1 MTSAPQILIVDED
14 AGHRGALAGALRE
27 AGLDTLE
34 APDVAHA
41 LAAIA
46 ATRPGLVLC
55 GLPVDEA
62 VDLRTLAGA
71 ADATAGDFTLVVLVD
86 GDDEVERAFDG
97 GADDVLRKPQRPA
110 ELRRAE
116 LLGRV
121 RSHLRHRHHLEEL
134 GRKEHDA
141 QVMVELTQA
150 LASSLDFREILFTVV
165 RRIADVVRVD
175 RVSIVLAPEDAKV
188 GYVVAASDDE
198 QLANLRIDLAKYP
211 EIQQVLR
218 TRAALAIPDVATH
231 PVLDGV
237 RDDVARTGLASLS
250 LLPIVWEEQAMGVL
264 FLRAASTRGPLTP
277 REVGFCQVVA
287 NATAVALR
295 NARVMQSLR
304 DETQQVTFARFEAER
319 RSRALKRY
327 ADYFVSAADGLAAL
341 DTEGRLLF
349 GNPRAFE
356 LVGYE
361 EQDLLAH
368 KLREIVH
375 PDDVARARALS
386 AGFARGEFPRGVDL
400 RVRRKDGAE
409 RTLNF
414 SFSPLI
420 DGEGAVLFSF
430 RDVTE
435 ERATAAELTQTKEF
449 LESLIDASVDPIV
462 AADMRGTI
470 LLFNTGAERVYGY
483 AAADVVGT
491 MSVARLYPKGGAHE
505 VMRLLRAPQHGGVGR
520 LTSLRCDAVDA
531 AGAII
536 PISLSAAI
544 VYDGAE
550 AVATFGI
557 FTDLRDKLRA
567 EERLAQAQEKL
578 AVTEK
583 QALIA
588 ELAGT
593 AAHELNQPLQCV
605 MAYADM
611 LVRKLPQGG
620 SEQHYA
626 RTVVGEAER
635 MKDIVRKIGKITKYE
650 TKSYVGAQRILDLD
664 KAVGDTRESEPGR
677 LTSSWPPAP
686 APARPSQPPLES
698 LPRPSATPTDDL
710 PRRSQLPPG
719 GFPRPSQS
727 PPSGLRR
734 PAPLGLEGG
743 AGAFPVE
750 GASRASQLPPGG
762 FARPSQS
769 PPPAHEPAPRA
780 PSAVFKRPSSPGREV
795 APDEVGG
802 TDPST
807 PPLPPKEGGGT

>member
-1 MTSAPQILIVDED
+1 MKSEPQILIVDRD
-14 AGHRGALAGALRE
+14 AELRE
-27 AGLDTLE
+27 AL
-34 APDVAHA
+34 AHA
-41 LAAIA
+41 LRDAGLPTLVAADAEEGLA
-46 ATRPGLVLC
+46 ALHTPCPGLVLC
-55 GLPVDEA
+55 GLPVEA
-62 VDLRTLAGA
+62 SIALRDRAYAAGA
-71 ADATAGDFTLVVLVD
+71 TADDFTFVVLVD
-86 GDDEVERAFDG
+86 HGDDVERAFDG
-97 GADDVLRKPQRPA
+97 GADDVLRKPLRPR
-110 ELRRAE
+110 ELRKAE

-121 RSHLRHRHHLEEL
+121 RSHLRLRDHLEEL
-134 GRKEHDA
+134 ARKEHDA

-150 LASSLDFREILFTVV
+150 LASSLEFREILFTVV

-175 RVSIVLAPEDAKV
+175 RVSIVLAPEDANV

-198 QLANLRIDLAKYP
+198 QLANLRLDLTKYP

-218 TRAALAIPDVATH
+218 TREPLGIGDVATH

-237 RDDVARTGLASLS
+237 RDDVARTGLASLT

-264 FLRAASTRGPLTP
+264 FLRAASARGALTP
-277 REVGFCQVVA
+277 RELGFCQVVA

-327 ADYFVSAADGLAAL
+327 ADYFASAADGLAAF

-349 GNPRAFE
+349 GNPRAFALIGYAEHE
-356 LVGYE
+356 LV
-361 EQDLLAH
+361 AH
-368 KLREIVH
+368 KLREVVH
-375 PDDVARARALS
+375 PDDVLRVRTLG
-386 AGFARGEFPRGVDL
+386 AGFARGEFPRDVDL
-400 RVRRKDGAE
+400 RVRRKDGSE

-462 AADMRGTI
+462 AADLGGTI
-470 LLFNTGAERVYGY
+470 RLFNKGAERVYGY
-483 AAADVVGT
+483 PASAVIGK
-491 MSVARLYPKGGAHE
+491 MSVARLYPEGGARE
-505 VMRLLRAPQHGGVGR
+505 VMRLLRSPQHGGIGR
-520 LTSLRCDAVDA
+520 LTSFRCDAVDA
-531 AGAII
+531 TGALI

-544 VYDGAE
+544 VYDGDE

-578 AVTEK
+578 AITEK

-593 AAHELNQPLQCV
+593 AAHELNQPLQSV
-605 MAYADM
+605 MVYAEM
-611 LVRKLPQGG
+611 LVRKLAPNS
-620 SEQHYA
+620 SEQQYA
-626 RTVVGEAER
+626 RTVVSEAER

-650 TKSYVGAQRILDLD
+650 TKSYVGTQRILDLD
-664 KAVGDTRESEPGR
+664 KAVGETRESEPGR
-677 LTSSWPPAP
+677 LASSWPPA
-686 APARPSQPPLES
+686 AAARPSQAPQSMPPPADVVV
-698 LPRPSATPTDDL
+698 PRPAALPIEET

-734 PAPLGLEGG
+734 PSPLGIEGGSGFPLEG
-743 AGAFPVE
+743 AP
-750 GASRASQLPPGG
+750 RPSQLPPGG
-762 FARPSQS
+762 FPRPSS
-769 PPPAHEPAPRA
+769 FPASRDSVPAK
-780 PSAVFKRPSSPGREV
+780 PSAVFKKPGT
-795 APDEVGG
+795 PDRG
-802 TDPST
+802 
-807 PPLPPKEGGGT
+807 EGGSGTGTGGQP